1 MNREQGDGIRNGSG
15 SEMVSVKLERVQREN
30 MQLFITSFK
39 IPKIKILKRIAEKKN
54 RMSELSQ
61 LSPCV
66 GGLNVG
72 QPSAGAAWAQ

>member
-1 MNREQGDGIRNGSG
+1 MNGEQGDGIRTGSG
-15 SEMVSVKLERVQREN
+15 SETVSVKLERVQREN

-54 RMSELSQ
+54 TMSELSQ